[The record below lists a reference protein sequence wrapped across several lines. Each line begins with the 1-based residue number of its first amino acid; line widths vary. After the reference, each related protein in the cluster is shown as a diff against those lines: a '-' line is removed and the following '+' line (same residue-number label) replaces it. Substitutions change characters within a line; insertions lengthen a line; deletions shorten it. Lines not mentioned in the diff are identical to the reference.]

1 MRMSEAKSLSSS
13 CLLLSLLWALLQ
25 LGQAFPS
32 TSDYLQRGWQRL
44 LEEGEGCAE
53 CRPEECPA
61 PRGCLAGTVRDAC
74 DCCWECANLEGQI
87 CDLDNTNH
95 FYGKCGEHLE
105 CRLDAGDL
113 QHGEVPEPQ
122 CACLSR
128 LALCGSDG
136 KTYAQ
141 ICRFLEVAR
150 AHPDA
155 NLTVAHEGPCESGS
169 APGAALWAAGQR
181 LVPLGKGQ
189 ARGDHLAANP
199 WCPQGHSSAG
209 GCTIEWQVPPG
220 HLTLLL
226 WGSLCGSGTW
236 RGLGAALPNGSR
248 VYGKQQILLE
258 QMGKFQGIV
267 SEFLAA
273 VLGSR
278 WPGAPEKCGCLLQKE
293 TWVDLTWLR
302 NFHFPGRGLGG
313 QAAVGIPSPSLPSPH
328 RLPSAVTTARGPS
341 RLTLFSVDRH
351 VLDFIFGGGGLPL
364 TSGSCYGPD
373 PGAGVGRKGGPHSIT
388 LGKGCG
394 TWRYLRRTA
403 SGELLTPLIAG
414 TSPVPEQRPRSAGRS
429 STSSI
434 PTSLM
439 LEESSS
445 AFVPQEERALIVQ
458 ESFAL

>member
-1 MRMSEAKSLSSS
+1 MSEAKTLSSS
-13 CLLLSLLWALLQ
+13 CLVFCLLSLHWALLQ

-44 LEEGEGCAE
+44 LEEGESCAE

-61 PRGCLAGTVRDAC
+61 PRGCLAGTVLDAC

-113 QHGEVPEPQ
+113 RHGEVPEPQ
-122 CACLSR
+122 CACLSH

-169 APGAALWAAGQR
+169 ALGAAVRAVGRRLASLREGQTR
-181 LVPLGKGQ
+181 V
-189 ARGDHLAANP
+189 HLAANP
-199 WCPQGHSSAG
+199 HHPQGHGSAG
-209 GCTIEWQVPPG
+209 DCSVQWQVPASTP
-220 HLTLLL
+220 TLLL
-226 WGSLCGSGTW
+226 WGSPCGSGAW
-236 RGLGAALPNGSR
+236 RGLGAALPSGSR
-248 VYGKQQILLE
+248 VYGKQQILPE

-278 WPGAPEKCGCLLQKE
+278 WPGAPEKCSCLLQME
-293 TWVDLTWLR
+293 TWVSLTWLC
-302 NFHFPGRGLGG
+302 NFHLPFKTRQETEGLGSG
-313 QAAVGIPSPSLPSPH
+313 GEAVPQPAQSTQVTQCCHHCPRGIKI
-328 RLPSAVTTARGPS
+328 G
-341 RLTLFSVDRH
+341 
-351 VLDFIFGGGGLPL
+351 FIF
-364 TSGSCYGPD
+364 C
-373 PGAGVGRKGGPHSIT
+373 
-388 LGKGCG
+388 
-394 TWRYLRRTA
+394 
-403 SGELLTPLIAG
+403 
-414 TSPVPEQRPRSAGRS
+414 RS
-429 STSSI
+429 SH
-434 PTSLM
+434 P
-439 LEESSS
+439 
-445 AFVPQEERALIVQ
+445 
-458 ESFAL
+458 